1 MISNIKLILS
11 ELRKMKNMALILLFV
26 GLVLYSYQ
34 PLITEVVEKKIE
46 TEDPVKEDINN
57 NVLIQQML
65 NNLMIKYGADR
76 GYIFQFHNTI
86 KYYDGSHRNHQ
97 SMTFEVC
104 ANGISRE
111 AQYLQNLAVSLYPV
125 FLQEVLLDRMNYSN
139 IEDIKEE
146 TTKITLKNQGIKS
159 IYIAPY
165 FKDGNF
171 VAYIG
176 IDFVKKENE
185 KEINK
190 REFKEITNEIG
201 NTLMI

>member
-1 MISNIKLILS
+1 MNNIKSILT
-11 ELRKMKNMALILLFV
+11 ELRKMKSIALILLFV

-34 PLITEVVEKKIE
+34 PLISEVVKKEIDS
-46 TEDPVKEDINN
+46 DPVKEDINN

-65 NNLMIKYGADR
+65 NNLMLKYKAAR

-104 ANGISRE
+104 SNGVSRE

-125 FLQEVLLDRMNYSN
+125 FLQDVLLDRMNYNN
-139 IEDIKEE
+139 IDEIKEE
-146 TTKITLKNQGIKS
+146 ATKINLKNQGIKS
-159 IYIAPY
+159 IYITPY
-165 FKDGNF
+165 FKNGKF

-176 IDFVKKENE
+176 IDFVKKANE
-185 KEINK
+185 IEINK

-201 NTLMI
+201 NTLML

>member
-1 MISNIKLILS
+1 MNQIRLILA
-11 ELRKMKNMALILLFV
+11 ELRKMKNIALILLFV

-34 PLITEVVEKKIE
+34 PLITKVVEKKIE
-46 TEDPVKEDINN
+46 KDPVKEDITN
-57 NVLIQQML
+57 NVIIQQML
-65 NNLMIKYGADR
+65 NNLMVKYGADR
-76 GYIFQFHNTI
+76 AYIFQFHNTI
-86 KYYDGSHRNHQ
+86 RYYDGTHRNHQ

-104 ANGISRE
+104 SNGISRE
-111 AQYLQNLAVSLYPV
+111 AQSLQNLAVSLYPV

-146 TTKITLKNQGIKS
+146 TTKITLKNQGVKS

-165 FKDGNF
+165 FKNGNF

-190 REFKEITNEIG
+190 REFKEIANEIG
-201 NTLMI
+201 NTLML

>member
-1 MISNIKLILS
+1 MNNINLILA
-11 ELRKMKNMALILLFV
+11 ELRKMKNIVLILLFV
-26 GLVLYSYQ
+26 GLVLFYYKS
-34 PLITEVVEKKIE
+34 LITEVVKKEIDI
-46 TEDPVKEDINN
+46 DPVKEDINN

-65 NNLMIKYGADR
+65 NNLMLKYGADR

-104 ANGISRE
+104 QNGISKE
-111 AQYLQNLAVSLYPV
+111 AMQLQNVAVSLFPV
-125 FLQEVLLDRMNYSN
+125 FLQEVLLERMNYKDIN
-139 IEDIKEE
+139 DIKEE
-146 TTKITLKNQGIKS
+146 TTKINLKNQGIKS

-165 FKDGNF
+165 FKNGNF

-176 IDFVKKENE
+176 IDFVKKANE
-185 KEINK
+185 VVINK
-190 REFKEITNEIG
+190 QEFKSITNELG

>member
-1 MISNIKLILS
+1 MNNIKSILS
-11 ELRKMKNMALILLFV
+11 ELRKMKNIALILLFV

-34 PLITEVVEKKIE
+34 PLITKVVENKIE
-46 TEDPVKEDINN
+46 NDPVKEDINN

-65 NNLMIKYGADR
+65 NNLMVKYGADR

-104 ANGISRE
+104 SNGISRE
-111 AQYLQNLAVSLYPV
+111 AQSLQNLAVSLYPV
-125 FLQEVLLDRMNYSN
+125 FLQDVLLDRMNYNN
-139 IEDIKEE
+139 IDEIKEE
-146 TTKITLKNQGIKS
+146 ATKINLKNQGIKS

-165 FKDGNF
+165 FKNGNF

-176 IDFVKKENE
+176 IDFVKKANE
-185 KEINK
+185 VEINK
-190 REFKEITNEIG
+190 QEFKEMINEIG
-201 NTLMI
+201 NTLML

>member
-1 MISNIKLILS
+1 MNNIKSILT
-11 ELRKMKNMALILLFV
+11 ELRKMKNIALILLFL

-34 PLITEVVEKKIE
+34 PLITKVVEKKIE
-46 TEDPVKEDINN
+46 KDPVKEDINN

-65 NNLMIKYGADR
+65 NNLMVKYGADR

-86 KYYDGSHRNHQ
+86 KYYDGTHRNHQ

-104 ANGISRE
+104 SNGISRE
-111 AQYLQNLAVSLYPV
+111 AQYLQNIAVSLYPI
-125 FLQEVLLDRMNYSN
+125 FLQEVLLERMNYKD

-146 TTKITLKNQGIKS
+146 STKIGLKNQGIKS

-165 FKDGNF
+165 FKNGNF

-176 IDFVKKENE
+176 IDFVKKANE
-185 KEINK
+185 IEINK
-190 REFKEITNEIG
+190 QEFKAIANEIG
-201 NTLMI
+201 NTLML

>member
-1 MISNIKLILS
+1 MENIKSILS
-11 ELRKMKNMALILLFV
+11 ELRKMKNIALILLFV
-26 GLVLYSYQ
+26 GLVLFSYK
-34 PLITEVVEKKIE
+34 PLITKVVEKEIDN
-46 TEDPVKEDINN
+46 DPVKEDINN

-65 NNLMIKYGADR
+65 NNLMLKYGADR

-104 ANGISRE
+104 SQGVSRE
-111 AQYLQNLAVSLYPV
+111 AQFLQNLAVSLYPV
-125 FLQEVLLDRMNYSN
+125 FLQDVMLERMNYKN
-139 IEDIKEE
+139 IDEIKEE
-146 TTKITLKNQGIKS
+146 STKISLKNQGIKS

-165 FKDGNF
+165 FKNGNF

-176 IDFVKKENE
+176 IDFVKKANEN
-185 KEINK
+185 EINK
-190 REFKEITNEIG
+190 QEFKSITNEIG

>member
-1 MISNIKLILS
+1 MNNINLILA
-11 ELRKMKNMALILLFV
+11 ELRKMKNIVLILLFV
-26 GLVLYSYQ
+26 GLVLFYYKS
-34 PLITEVVEKKIE
+34 LITKVVEKKIDS
-46 TEDPVKEDINN
+46 DPVKEDINN

-65 NNLMIKYGADR
+65 NNLMLKYGADR

-104 ANGISRE
+104 QNGISKE
-111 AQYLQNLAVSLYPV
+111 AMQLQNVAVSLFPV
-125 FLQEVLLDRMNYSN
+125 FLQEVLLERMNYKDIN
-139 IEDIKEE
+139 DIKEE
-146 TTKITLKNQGIKS
+146 TTKINLKNQGIKS

-165 FKDGNF
+165 FKNGNF

-176 IDFVKKENE
+176 IDFVKKANE
-185 KEINK
+185 VEINK
-190 REFKEITNEIG
+190 QEFKSITNEIG

>member
-1 MISNIKLILS
+1 MNNIKSILA
-11 ELRKMKNMALILLFV
+11 ELRKMKSIALILLFV

-34 PLITEVVEKKIE
+34 PLISEVVKKEIDK
-46 TEDPVKEDINN
+46 DPVKEDINN

-65 NNLMIKYGADR
+65 NNLMLKYKADR

-104 ANGISRE
+104 SNGISRE

-125 FLQEVLLDRMNYSN
+125 FLQDVLLDRMNYNN
-139 IEDIKEE
+139 IDEIKEE
-146 TTKITLKNQGIKS
+146 ATKINLKSQGIKS
-159 IYIAPY
+159 IYITPY
-165 FKDGNF
+165 FKNGKF

-176 IDFVKKENE
+176 IDFVKKANDI
-185 KEINK
+185 EINK
-190 REFKEITNEIG
+190 QEFKGIANEIG
-201 NTLMI
+201 NTLML

>member
-1 MISNIKLILS
+1 MNNIKSILA
-11 ELRKMKNMALILLFV
+11 ELRKMKNIALILLFV
-26 GLVLYSYQ
+26 GLVLFSYK
-34 PLITEVVEKKIE
+34 PLITKVVEKKIS
-46 TEDPVKEDINN
+46 DPVKEDINN

-65 NNLMIKYGADR
+65 NNLMLKYGADR

-104 ANGISRE
+104 SNGISRE
-111 AQYLQNLAVSLYPV
+111 AQFLQNLAVSLYPV
-125 FLQEVLLDRMNYSN
+125 FLQDVMLERMNYN
-139 IEDIKEE
+139 DINDIKEE

-165 FKDGNF
+165 FKNGNF

-176 IDFVKKENE
+176 IDFVKKTNE
-185 KEINK
+185 SHIDKQ
-190 REFKEITNEIG
+190 EFKEIINEIG
-201 NTLMI
+201 NTLML

>member
-1 MISNIKLILS
+1 MNNIKLILA
-11 ELRKMKNMALILLFV
+11 ELRKMKNIALILLFV
-26 GLVLYSYQ
+26 GLVLFYYKS
-34 PLITEVVEKKIE
+34 LITQVVERKIN
-46 TEDPVKEDINN
+46 DPVKEDINN

-65 NNLMIKYGADR
+65 NNLMLKYGADR

-104 ANGISRE
+104 SNGISRQ

-125 FLQEVLLDRMNYSN
+125 FLQEVMLERMNYNN
-139 IEDIKEE
+139 INDIKEE
-146 TTKITLKNQGIKS
+146 TTKITLKNQGVKS

-165 FKDGNF
+165 FKNGNF

-176 IDFVKKENE
+176 IDFVKKNNENN
-185 KEINK
+185 IN
-190 REFKEITNEIG
+190 RQEFKEMINEIG
-201 NTLMI
+201 NTLML

>member
-1 MISNIKLILS
+1 MNQIRLILT
-11 ELRKMKNMALILLFV
+11 ELRKMKNIALILLFV
-26 GLVLYSYQ
+26 GLVLFYYKS
-34 PLITEVVEKKIE
+34 LITEVVEKKIE
-46 TEDPVKEDINN
+46 KDDPVKEDINN

-76 GYIFQFHNTI
+76 AYIFQFHNTI

-111 AQYLQNLAVSLYPV
+111 AQGLQNLAVSLYPV
-125 FLQEVLLDRMNYSN
+125 FLQEVLLERMNYNN
-139 IEDIKEE
+139 IEEIKEE

-159 IYIAPY
+159 IYITPY

-176 IDFVKKENE
+176 IDFVKKANE
-185 KEINK
+185 VKINK
-190 REFKEITNEIG
+190 REFKQLTNEIG

>member
-1 MISNIKLILS
+1 MNNIRSILA
-11 ELRKMKNMALILLFV
+11 ELRKMKSIALILLFV

-34 PLITEVVEKKIE
+34 PLITKVVEKKIE
-46 TEDPVKEDINN
+46 KDPVKEDINN

-65 NNLMIKYGADR
+65 NNLMVKYGADR

-104 ANGISRE
+104 SNGISRE

-125 FLQEVLLDRMNYSN
+125 FLQDVLLDRMNYNN
-139 IEDIKEE
+139 IDEIKEE
-146 TTKITLKNQGIKS
+146 ATKINLKSQGIKS
-159 IYIAPY
+159 IYITPY
-165 FKDGNF
+165 FKNGKF

-176 IDFVKKENE
+176 IDFVKKANE
-185 KEINK
+185 TQINK
-190 REFKEITNEIG
+190 QEFKGIANEIG
-201 NTLMI
+201 NTLML

>member
-1 MISNIKLILS
+1 MNNIKLILA
-11 ELRKMKNMALILLFV
+11 ELRKMKSIALILLFV

-34 PLITEVVEKKIE
+34 PLISEVVKKEIN
-46 TEDPVKEDINN
+46 DPVKEDINN

-65 NNLMIKYGADR
+65 NNLMLKYKADR

-104 ANGISRE
+104 SNGVSRE

-125 FLQEVLLDRMNYSN
+125 FLQDVLLDRMNYN
-139 IEDIKEE
+139 DIDEIKEE
-146 TTKITLKNQGIKS
+146 ATKINLKSQGIKS
-159 IYIAPY
+159 IYITPY
-165 FKDGNF
+165 FKNGKF

-176 IDFVKKENE
+176 IDFVKKANE
-185 KEINK
+185 VEINK
-190 REFKEITNEIG
+190 QEFKSITNEIG
-201 NTLMI
+201 NTLML

>member
-1 MISNIKLILS
+1 MNNIKSILS
-11 ELRKMKNMALILLFV
+11 ELRKMKNIALILLFV
-26 GLVLYSYQ
+26 GLVLFYYKS
-34 PLITEVVEKKIE
+34 LITQVVERKIN
-46 TEDPVKEDINN
+46 DPVKEDINN

-65 NNLMIKYGADR
+65 NELMLKYGADR

-104 ANGISRE
+104 SNGISRE
-111 AQYLQNLAVSLYPV
+111 SQYLQNLAVSLYPI
-125 FLQEVLLDRMNYSN
+125 FLQEVMLERMNYN
-139 IEDIKEE
+139 DINEIKEE

-165 FKDGNF
+165 FKNGNF

-176 IDFVKKENE
+176 IDFVKKANE
-185 KEINK
+185 TEIDK
-190 REFKEITNEIG
+190 QEFKGITNEIG
-201 NTLMI
+201 NTLML

>member
-1 MISNIKLILS
+1 MNQIKSILT
-11 ELRKMKNMALILLFV
+11 ELRKMKNIALILLFL

-34 PLITEVVEKKIE
+34 PLITKVVEKKIE
-46 TEDPVKEDINN
+46 KDPVKEDINN

-65 NNLMIKYGADR
+65 NNLMVKYGADR

-86 KYYDGSHRNHQ
+86 KYYDGTHRNHQ

-104 ANGISRE
+104 SNGISRE
-111 AQYLQNLAVSLYPV
+111 AQYLQNIAVSLYPI
-125 FLQEVLLDRMNYSN
+125 FLQEVLLERMNYKD

-146 TTKITLKNQGIKS
+146 STKIGLKNQGIKS

-165 FKDGNF
+165 FKNGNF

-176 IDFVKKENE
+176 IDFVKKANE
-185 KEINK
+185 IEINK
-190 REFKEITNEIG
+190 QEFKAIANEIG
-201 NTLMI
+201 NTLML

>member
-1 MISNIKLILS
+1 MNNIKSILA
-11 ELRKMKNMALILLFV
+11 ELRKMKSIALILLFV
-26 GLVLYSYQ
+26 GLVLFSYQ
-34 PLITEVVEKKIE
+34 PLITKVVEKKIN
-46 TEDPVKEDINN
+46 DPVKEDINN

-65 NNLMIKYGADR
+65 NNLMLKYGADR

-104 ANGISRE
+104 SNGVSRE

-125 FLQEVLLDRMNYSN
+125 FLQDVLLDRMNYN
-139 IEDIKEE
+139 DIDEIKEE
-146 TTKITLKNQGIKS
+146 ATKINLKNQGIKS
-159 IYIAPY
+159 IYITPY
-165 FKDGNF
+165 FKEGKF

-176 IDFVKKENE
+176 IDFVKKANE
-185 KEINK
+185 TQINK
-190 REFKEITNEIG
+190 QEFKGIANEIG

>member
-1 MISNIKLILS
+1 MNNINLILA
-11 ELRKMKNMALILLFV
+11 ELRKMKNIVLILLFV
-26 GLVLYSYQ
+26 GLVLFYYKS
-34 PLITEVVEKKIE
+34 LITKVVEKKIDS
-46 TEDPVKEDINN
+46 DPVKEDINN

-65 NNLMIKYGADR
+65 NNLMLKYGADR

-104 ANGISRE
+104 TNGISTE
-111 AQYLQNLAVSLYPV
+111 AMQLQNVAVSLFPV
-125 FLQEVLLDRMNYSN
+125 FLQEVLLERMNYQDIN
-139 IEDIKEE
+139 DIKEE
-146 TTKITLKNQGIKS
+146 TTKINLKNQGIKS

-165 FKDGNF
+165 FKNGNF

-176 IDFVKKENE
+176 IDFVKKANE
-185 KEINK
+185 VEINK
-190 REFKEITNEIG
+190 QEFKSITNEIG

>member
-1 MISNIKLILS
+1 MNNINLILA
-11 ELRKMKNMALILLFV
+11 ELRKMKNIVLILLFV
-26 GLVLYSYQ
+26 GLVLFYYKS
-34 PLITEVVEKKIE
+34 LITEVVERKIDS
-46 TEDPVKEDINN
+46 DPVKEDINN

-65 NNLMIKYGADR
+65 NNLMLKYGADR

-104 ANGISRE
+104 QNGISKE
-111 AQYLQNLAVSLYPV
+111 AMQLQNVAVSLFPV
-125 FLQEVLLDRMNYSN
+125 FLQEVLLERMNYKDIN
-139 IEDIKEE
+139 DIKEE
-146 TTKITLKNQGIKS
+146 TTKINLKNQGIKS

-165 FKDGNF
+165 FKNGNF

-176 IDFVKKENE
+176 IDFVKKANE
-185 KEINK
+185 VEINK
-190 REFKEITNEIG
+190 QEFKSITNEIG

>member
-1 MISNIKLILS
+1 MISNIKLILA
-11 ELRKMKNMALILLFV
+11 ELRKMKNIALILLFV
-26 GLVLYSYQ
+26 GLVLFYYKS
-34 PLITEVVEKKIE
+34 LITEVVHKKIK
-46 TEDPVKEDINN
+46 TDDPVKEDINN

-76 GYIFQFHNTI
+76 AYIFQFHNTI

-125 FLQEVLLDRMNYSN
+125 FLQEVMLERMNYRDVD
-139 IEDIKEE
+139 DIKEE
-146 TTKITLKNQGIKS
+146 TTKINLKQQGIKS
-159 IYIAPY
+159 IYIVPY

-176 IDFVKKENE
+176 IDFVKNYNLNE
-185 KEINK
+185 IEYK
-190 REFKEITNEIG
+190 EFKQLTNEIG

>member
-1 MISNIKLILS
+1 MNNIKSILA
-11 ELRKMKNMALILLFV
+11 ELRKMKNIALILLFV

-34 PLITEVVEKKIE
+34 PLITKVVEKKIS
-46 TEDPVKEDINN
+46 DPVKEDINN

-65 NNLMIKYGADR
+65 NNLMLKYGADR

-104 ANGISRE
+104 SNGISRQ

-125 FLQEVLLDRMNYSN
+125 FLQEVMLERMNYNN
-139 IEDIKEE
+139 INDIKEE
-146 TTKITLKNQGIKS
+146 TTKITLKNQGVKS

-165 FKDGNF
+165 FKNGNF

-176 IDFVKKENE
+176 IDFVKKNNENN
-185 KEINK
+185 IN
-190 REFKEITNEIG
+190 RQEFKEMINEIG
-201 NTLMI
+201 NTLML

>member
-1 MISNIKLILS
+1 MNNIKSILA
-11 ELRKMKNMALILLFV
+11 ELRKMKSIALILLFV

-34 PLITEVVEKKIE
+34 PLISEVVKKKIE
-46 TEDPVKEDINN
+46 KDPVKEDINN

-65 NNLMIKYGADR
+65 NNLMVKYGADR

-104 ANGISRE
+104 SNGISRE

-125 FLQEVLLDRMNYSN
+125 FLQDVLLDRMNYNN
-139 IEDIKEE
+139 IDEIKEE
-146 TTKITLKNQGIKS
+146 ATKINLKSQGIKS
-159 IYIAPY
+159 IYITPY
-165 FKDGNF
+165 FKNGKF

-176 IDFVKKENE
+176 IDFVKKANE
-185 KEINK
+185 TQINK
-190 REFKEITNEIG
+190 QEFKGIANEIG
-201 NTLMI
+201 NTLML

>member
-1 MISNIKLILS
+1 MNNINLILA
-11 ELRKMKNMALILLFV
+11 ELRKMKNIVLILLFV
-26 GLVLYSYQ
+26 GLVLFYYKS
-34 PLITEVVEKKIE
+34 LITKVVEKKIDS
-46 TEDPVKEDINN
+46 DPVKEDINN

-65 NNLMIKYGADR
+65 NNLMLKYGADR

-104 ANGISRE
+104 SNGISKE
-111 AQYLQNLAVSLYPV
+111 AMQLQNVAVSLFPV
-125 FLQEVLLDRMNYSN
+125 FLQEVLLERMNYKDIN
-139 IEDIKEE
+139 DIKEE
-146 TTKITLKNQGIKS
+146 TTKINLKNQGIKS

-165 FKDGNF
+165 FKNGNF

-176 IDFVKKENE
+176 IDFVKKANE
-185 KEINK
+185 VEINK
-190 REFKEITNEIG
+190 QEFKSITNEIG

>member
-1 MISNIKLILS
+1 MNNINLILA
-11 ELRKMKNMALILLFV
+11 ELRKMKNIVLILLFV
-26 GLVLYSYQ
+26 GLVLFYYKS
-34 PLITEVVEKKIE
+34 LITKVVEKKIDS
-46 TEDPVKEDINN
+46 DPVKEDINN

-104 ANGISRE
+104 SNGISKE
-111 AQYLQNLAVSLYPV
+111 AMQLQNVAVSLFPV
-125 FLQEVLLDRMNYSN
+125 FLQEVLLERMNYKDIN
-139 IEDIKEE
+139 DIKEE
-146 TTKITLKNQGIKS
+146 TTKINLKNQGIKY

-165 FKDGNF
+165 FKNGNF

-176 IDFVKKENE
+176 IDFVKKANE
-185 KEINK
+185 VEINK
-190 REFKEITNEIG
+190 QEFKSITNEIG